1 MENSELK
8 LKLIQS
14 LEKIYYMEA
23 FSKLADFLQGELYL
37 LKFLSL
43 DSDEEYGPSELSQI
57 LHISRPRITATI
69 SALKKK
75 KYVNTELDKIDR
87 RRLKVSITDLG
98 REFVEE
104 KQVEV
109 EGNFDGLIEGIG
121 EDDTLE
127 LVRIVNLAADIMEH
141 KYNKENEE

>member
-1 MENSELK
+1 MEKSELK

-37 LKFLSL
+37 LNFLAL
-43 DSDEEYGPSELSQI
+43 NSDEEYGPSELSQM
-57 LHISRPRITATI
+57 LHISRPRITTTI

-75 KYVNTELDKIDR
+75 KYLNTELDEVDR

-104 KQVEV
+104 KQIEV

-121 EDDTLE
+121 KHDTLE